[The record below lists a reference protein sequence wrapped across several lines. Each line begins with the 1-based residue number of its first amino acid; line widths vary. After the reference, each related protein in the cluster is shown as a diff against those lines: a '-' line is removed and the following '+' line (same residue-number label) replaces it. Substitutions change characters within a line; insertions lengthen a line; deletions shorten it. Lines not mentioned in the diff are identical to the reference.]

1 MHINLAVIAALS
13 YTTSAMTLT
22 QFDSEGDATLSQ
34 LDTEVAIANSAEAE
48 ITKEAWDQG
57 TALAQVNDILAK
69 MPNAE
74 VLTWL
79 KNLEAD
85 KWNRLAENP
94 PIDMTADNLTI
105 ISSFTR
111 HEHGPGL
118 GYDLYNLINDTMG
131 EVE

>member
-1 MHINLAVIAALS
+1 
-13 YTTSAMTLT
+13 MTLT

-131 EVE
+131 EVG